1 LGDDYFQ
8 LEEVR
13 RALQRNE
20 KVQSGGEALIRNHL
34 IHPVKEQHVQVRT
47 VIWQLIANIFAVNE
61 LVRYTFNKPDFYHR
75 YKAWPEHYQRWVIKE
90 LQEHH
95 GIFGKLTA

>member
-1 LGDDYFQ
+1 
-8 LEEVR
+8 
-13 RALQRNE
+13 
-20 KVQSGGEALIRNHL
+20 VQPEGEALIRDHL
-34 IHPVKEQHVQVRT
+34 IHPVKDQNVQVRT
-47 VIWQLIANIFAVNE
+47 IIWQLIANIFGVNE

-75 YKAWPEHYQRWVIKE
+75 YKGWPEQYQRWVIKE